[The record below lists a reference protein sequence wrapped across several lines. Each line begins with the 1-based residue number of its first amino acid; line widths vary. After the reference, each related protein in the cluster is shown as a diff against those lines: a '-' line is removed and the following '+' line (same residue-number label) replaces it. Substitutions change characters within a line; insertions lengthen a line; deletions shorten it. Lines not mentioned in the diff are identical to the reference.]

1 MATANIR
8 TIFITIDYFYMS
20 FIAVMA
26 ENDDI
31 HWKAYFIS
39 FELYIRKLKLIPF
52 LKSTQTI

>member
-1 MATANIR
+1 MATANFR
-8 TIFITIDYFYMS
+8 AIFIKIHYFYVP

-39 FELYIRKLKLIPF
+39 FELYIWKLKLIPF
-52 LKSTQTI
+52 LKSTWTI